1 MEINFLIN
9 YFKSNSFFVSKSFQ
23 SLIFSKAFAQYSLHI
38 RVLIFSWL
46 AYEITQKDIWVG
58 IVLGAGSSPIFITS
72 FLGSFLSE
80 KYNIN
85 KLLFTSYLLFFL
97 TLVLMLFVDYDNIYI
112 LLILSITFG
121 AIPGIWQTVFQ
132 TILVNTNSK
141 KDLSKIN
148 SYYYLIIFFGE
159 MMNPIIFAY
168 LIASFSIRYV
178 IIFASIYLIF
188 SMFLV
193 LFHPKDLQEKR
204 KKNSSKYVSYYFI
217 LKNKPVVFWAVIIA
231 SIQSIFGVTLFV
243 VLPQY
248 ANLLEVGATGF
259 GVMNASVGAGMFFG
273 SLLSIFTGVY
283 KSRITIWILS
293 SMGWD
298 IGQLIFAFSEN
309 YFFSI
314 ICLFI
319 MGISGAYWMVA
330 ATLVFQDQTEKFDRN
345 KIMGLFSLVLSIFFI
360 GWFVGGVISD
370 LSNAKIAII
379 ISAVSSYPIFIIGL
393 LYSKKLR
400 EV

>member
-1 MEINFLIN
+1 M
-9 YFKSNSFFVSKSFQ
+9 
-23 SLIFSKAFAQYSLHI
+23 
-38 RVLIFSWL
+38 
-46 AYEITQKDIWVG
+46 
-58 IVLGAGSSPIFITS
+58 
-72 FLGSFLSE
+72 
-80 KYNIN
+80 
-85 KLLFTSYLLFFL
+85 
-97 TLVLMLFVDYDNIYI
+97 
-112 LLILSITFG
+112 
-121 AIPGIWQTVFQ
+121 
-132 TILVNTNSK
+132 
-141 KDLSKIN
+141 
-148 SYYYLIIFFGE
+148 
-159 MMNPIIFAY
+159 
-168 LIASFSIRYV
+168 
-178 IIFASIYLIF
+178 
-188 SMFLV
+188 
-193 LFHPKDLQEKR
+193 
-204 KKNSSKYVSYYFI
+204 
-217 LKNKPVVFWAVIIA
+217 FWAVIIA

-298 IGQLIFAFSEN
+298 LGQLIFAFSEI